1 MFGDVGRTEGTLFT
15 KVHVEKAVP
24 IHSSGLLVSI
34 FILNS
39 L

>member
-1 MFGDVGRTEGTLFT
+1 MFGDVGRTEMTLFT

-24 IHSSGLLVSI
+24 IHPSRFLLSI
-34 FILNS
+34 LILHS